1 MTVPQRV
8 IERIKARVVVDESGC
23 WLWSRSLI
31 NGYGQIGWVEGG
43 KPGRSLTHRAMY
55 EAQVGSIPDALFIDH
70 LCHNPSTCRPA
81 VASDCPHRRCC
92 NPAHLKPATTR
103 ENVLRG
109 GGFTADNAAKTECPQ
124 GHRYD
129 DANTYV
135 APDGARQCRTCRT
148 EQVRATRARRA
159 NQ

>member
-8 IERIKARVVVDESGC
+8 IERIMARVVVDESGC
-23 WLWSRSLI
+23 WLWSRSLTK
-31 NGYGQIGWVEGG
+31 GYGQVGWVEDG
-43 KPGRSLTHRAMY
+43 KPGKSLTHRAMY
-55 EAQVGSIPDALFIDH
+55 EAHVGGIPDHLAIDH
-70 LCHNPSTCRPA
+70 LCHDPSTCRPA

-109 GGFTADNAAKTECPQ
+109 GGFAADNAAKTECPQ

-148 EQVRATRARRA
+148 EHVSAFRARA
-159 NQ
+159 ASN